1 MPDRFG
7 IIDFYL
13 KYCHQY
19 AFKGKEKSGLQLM
32 DVGKLDT
39 LEQAETFLSAMNY
52 I

>member
-1 MPDRFG
+1 MPERFS

-19 AFKGKEKSGLQLM
+19 AFMGYAPKDLSLM

-39 LEQAETFLSAMNY
+39 LHEADEFVQNHS
-52 I
+52 